1 MRRKGFSL
9 IEILL
14 GMALF
19 AMVMS
24 AAMSVLFTS
33 LKSSRKAAAVTS
45 AKAEGAYALRAMES
59 MIRFATDI
67 ECVDSNTIKV
77 YRVKD
82 EEENR
87 QDVIV
92 YELLSN
98 RVASRSANL
107 ASTPI
112 PTSAPRY
119 LTTTDMTVSAAACL
133 GSAMFTCS
141 GDAVAICF
149 EINNVEGMDLTD
161 KAGVGGGLKFQT
173 WVTARNIFD

>member
-24 AAMSVLFTS
+24 AAMSVLYSS

-67 ECVDSNTIKV
+67 ECINNNTVKV
-77 YRVKD
+77 YRVK
-82 EEENR
+82 EEGEEI

-98 RVASRSANL
+98 RIASRSANT
-107 ASTPI
+107 AETPI
-112 PTSAPRY
+112 PTSPPRY
-119 LTTTDMTVSAAACL
+119 LTSTNMTVTTTTCLSA
-133 GSAMFTCS
+133 AMFTCS